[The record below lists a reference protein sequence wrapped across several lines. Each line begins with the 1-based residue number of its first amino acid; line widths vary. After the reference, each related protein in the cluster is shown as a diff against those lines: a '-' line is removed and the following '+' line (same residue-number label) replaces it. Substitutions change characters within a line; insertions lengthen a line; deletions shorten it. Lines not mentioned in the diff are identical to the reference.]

1 MPPSMLRRVW
11 LPAFYFLYYAAGASF
26 SPFLVIYYKDLGL
39 SGGQIGMLTA
49 LPPLLVLFG
58 APLWSG
64 LADASRRYRLLFA
77 AAILGAMAGVAL
89 LSSAPGF
96 AWLIP
101 AVAFYALMS
110 APIVPLID
118 HATLSILQ
126 GQKDQY
132 GKIRMWGAVGW
143 GMAAPLTGALVERLG
158 MHWAFRDYAI
168 FLFIGLLVSLNIP
181 LTSGRAGD
189 PFWRSLR
196 QIAADRRWLGF
207 LATTLGGGVCMAGI
221 NSYLFLYLQQL
232 GASETQMGLAL
243 SVATLS
249 ELFIFFFSSYLL
261 RLWSARGMMAVALSV
276 FVFRALAYSF
286 TSNPWIVLGLQ
297 LLHGLSFSTLWVAG
311 VSYADQLAP
320 PGLGATAQGLF
331 TAMFFGIGYALGGF
345 WGGLIY
351 QQVGLAWM
359 FRFLASLALIGLG
372 LFLFSGRQAVVSPR

>member
-1 MPPSMLRRVW
+1 MLRRVW

-39 SGGQIGMLTA
+39 SGSQIGFLTG

-64 LADASRRYRLLFA
+64 LADATRRYRFLFSMS
-77 AAILGAMAGVAL
+77 ILGAITAVLL
-89 LSSAPGF
+89 LSKTDNF

-101 AVAFYALMS
+101 TVAFFALMS

-118 HATLSILQ
+118 HATLSTLQ
-126 GQKDQY
+126 DQKEQY

-143 GMAAPLTGALVERLG
+143 GMAAPLTGALVEHLG
-158 MHWAFRDYAI
+158 MHWAFWDYAI

-181 LTSGRAGD
+181 LTSGGVGN

-196 QIAADRRWLGF
+196 EIAADRRWLGF
-207 LATTLGGGVCMAGI
+207 LATTLGGGICMAGI

-249 ELFIFFFSSYLL
+249 ELFIFFFSNHLL
-261 RLWSARGMMAVALSV
+261 RLWGARGMMVVALGV
-276 FVFRALAYSF
+276 FVTRALAYSF
-286 TSNPWIVLGLQ
+286 TTSPWIVLALQ
-297 LLHGLSFSTLWVAG
+297 LFHGLSFSALWVAG

-331 TAMFFGIGYALGGF
+331 TAMFFGIGYTLGAF
-345 WGGLIY
+345 FGGMIY

-359 FRFLASLALIGLG
+359 FRFLASLALVGLV
-372 LFLFSGRQAVVSPR
+372 LFLFSERRVRVSLG